1 MIGATIL
8 SLYKEPV
15 QLEPYMLL
23 RNLEHEPNIKKMLV
37 CYDFHLGIFDKEQDL
52 MFDTKPKLFSIG
64 TIVVLTSV
72 WSDQPIKFIASTN
85 LNIVEHVKI
94 LVEHVLESPISS
106 YIHVEPIFVLH
117 VKIVIPFDNF
127 RQH

>member
-1 MIGATIL
+1 
-8 SLYKEPV
+8 
-15 QLEPYMLL
+15 
-23 RNLEHEPNIKKMLV
+23 
-37 CYDFHLGIFDKEQDL
+37 